1 MGVYKGIAAE
11 KSLDGLRMY
20 QDNVLVLM
28 DYIRDARKEE
38 TSEGGIVL
46 PQQAK
51 KPGRAEAVYATVVQA
66 GPGAHI
72 MGVEDH
78 YGVKRALSTTFHEC
92 PVKTGDRVV
101 VDQAQAGQPL
111 TIGGLEH
118 RIIRQHNIIGV
129 CEEDDW
135 HPPLCE
141 DFENCRHC
149 AAAAKRQRN
158 QDERAAE

>member
-1 MGVYKGIAAE
+1 MGQYKGIAAP
-11 KSLDGLRMY
+11 KSLKGLKMY

-38 TSEGGIVL
+38 RTVGGIIT
-46 PQQAK
+46 PQTAK
-51 KPGRAEAVYATVVQA
+51 KPKRAEAVYATVVLA

-72 MGVEDH
+72 TEYSDH
-78 YGVKRALSTTFHEC
+78 AGSKRAESSVFHEC
-92 PVKTGDRVV
+92 PVKAGDRVL
-101 VDQAQAGQPL
+101 VDAANAGQPVP
-111 TIGGLEH
+111 IDGLEH
-118 RIIRQHNIIGV
+118 RIIRQHNVIGV
-129 CEEDDW
+129 VEEDDW

-149 AAAAKRQRN
+149 APVAKGQRN